1 MAEFEIWWWCWPVL
15 PWVAWGEFWTLCGL
29 LAAWGWSTGA
39 TQVAAPLG
47 EVLRSAGSRRGRS
60 EWQNSRFGGGG
71 GVGYLGLPGGSFG
84 PHLGSKR
91 QGKWQNRLQPLY
103 GGSLGVLGAG
113 CCGLNRRFC
122 VSSGLCSELPG
133 VTKIFLSVAPQ
144 VKIPKFSLKVPLFSK
159 TRKYL
164 NPSHQ
169 KLFFAG

>member
-1 MAEFEIWWWCWPVL
+1 MAEFEVWWWCGPVL

-39 TQVAAPLG
+39 AQVAAPLG

-113 CCGLNRRFC
+113 CCGLNRRFWC
-122 VSSGLCSELPG
+122 LWGVLEVDDLGQAKHLEKFQRKSRVSKQTI
-133 VTKIFLSVAPQ
+133 VW
-144 VKIPKFSLKVPLFSK
+144 FS
-159 TRKYL
+159 
-164 NPSHQ
+164 
-169 KLFFAG
+169 A